1 MSELGIYVF
10 VSVSMCAM
18 TGWEAAL
25 WGLLGGAI
33 AESLN
38 LAAAMRPQGP
48 GRRWKWPWTRRE
60 DRPIV
65 LVAIALRLLSGAGL
79 AAPLGASEQ
88 LPTPFSGFLIG
99 LTAPLVV
106 ARLFQMIPVAEPDN
120 APPYSTAQDPVVSTQ
135 DPAVLSEKEQS
146 DAAG

>member
-1 MSELGIYVF
+1 
-10 VSVSMCAM
+10 M

-38 LAAAMRPQGP
+38 LAATMRPQGL
-48 GRRWKWPWTRRE
+48 GRQWRWPWTCRE

-65 LVAIALRLLSGAGL
+65 MVAITLRLLSGAGL
-79 AAPLGASEQ
+79 AAPLGASGQ

-99 LTAPLVV
+99 LSAPLIV
-106 ARLFQMIPVAEPDN
+106 ARIFQMIPVAETSD
-120 APPYSTAQDPVVSTQ
+120 APSSRATHDPVEV
-135 DPAVLSEKEQS
+135 SEKEQS

>member
-1 MSELGIYVF
+1 
-10 VSVSMCAM
+10 M

-38 LAAAMRPQGP
+38 LAAMMRPQGR
-48 GRRWKWPWTRRE
+48 GRQWRWPWFRRE

-65 LVAIALRLLSGAGL
+65 MVAITLRLLSGAGL
-79 AAPLGASEQ
+79 AAPLGASAH
-88 LPTPFSGFLIG
+88 LPTPFSGFLVG
-99 LTAPLVV
+99 LSAPLVV
-106 ARLFQMIPVAEPDN
+106 ARLFQMIPLAETGN
-120 APPYSTAQDPVVSTQ
+120 APPYSIAQDPVV
-135 DPAVLSEKEQS
+135 PAEKEQS